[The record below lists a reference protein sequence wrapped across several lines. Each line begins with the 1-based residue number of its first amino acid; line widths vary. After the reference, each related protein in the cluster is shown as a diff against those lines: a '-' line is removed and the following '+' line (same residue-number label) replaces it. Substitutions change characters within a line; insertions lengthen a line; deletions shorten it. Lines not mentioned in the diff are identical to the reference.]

1 MRTEHIAER
10 GLPRDVEPL
19 LPRIIRSYL
28 SYHGTWI
35 LLIYSGFDDWTPLVL

>member
-28 SYHGTWI
+28 SYLDSTN
-35 LLIYSGFDDWTPLVL
+35 LLRF